1 MIIITSSYSSSH
13 HAHLLL
19 MNVLL
24 MVLAV
29 FTMTSN
35 SSSLVTPLE
44 SNNINQPPAIFVFG
58 DSLVDP
64 GNNNYISGTLAK
76 NNFYPYGI
84 DFPSGKTYTGRF
96 TNGRTVVDIIGE
108 KLRVKDYIPPY
119 MDPTTVGD
127 VVLRGVNYASGG
139 AGILND
145 TGAIFGN
152 RFNMDAQ
159 LDNFAN
165 TRSYIISSIGGGGS
179 KKLLKKACFFIVM
192 GSNDFLDNY
201 FTPIVSIPKQKLV
214 SQEMFVNSM
223 ILKFRLQ
230 LTRLYEMDAR
240 KIVVANVGPV
250 GCIPIERA
258 LYTTGDSCISA
269 MNDAAMLF
277 NKKLKSL
284 IMELN
289 SNLVESIFLYVDSY
303 KVLSDIF
310 DNYQSYGFEDYKTAC
325 WKLLPDPPRA
335 RGLHSPAP
343 LVCKD
348 RSKYVF
354 WDFAHPTEATYVIFG
369 KKVLEDNDSTYT
381 YPMNIWRLYYS
392 A

>member
-1 MIIITSSYSSSH
+1 MIIITSSYSNSH
-13 HAHLLL
+13 RAHLLL

-29 FTMTSN
+29 FTMSCHR
-35 SSSLVTPLE
+35 SSSVTPLE
-44 SNNINQPPAIFVFG
+44 SKPRAIFVFG

-76 NNFYPYGI
+76 NNFYPFGI
-84 DFPSGKTYTGRF
+84 DFPIGKTFTGCF
-96 TNGRTVVDIIGE
+96 TNGRTIIDIIGE
-108 KLRVKDYIPPY
+108 ELGVKDYIPPY

-165 TRSYIISSIGGGGS
+165 TRNYIISNISGVGS
-179 KKLLKKACFFIVM
+179 KKLLEKALFLVVM
-192 GSNDFLDNY
+192 GSNEFIDNY

-214 SQEMFVNSM
+214 SPEIFVDSM
-223 ILKFRLQ
+223 ISKFRLQ
-230 LTRLYEMDAR
+230 LTRLYKMDAR
-240 KIVVANVGPV
+240 KIAVANVGPV

-258 LYTTGDSCISA
+258 LNYKSWYTTSDSCISA
-269 MNDAAMLF
+269 MNNAAMVF

-284 IMELN
+284 IIELN
-289 SNLVESIFLYVDSY
+289 SNLVQSKFVYVDSY
-303 KVLSDIF
+303 GVISHIF
-310 DNYQSYGFEDYKTAC
+310 HNYKSYGFEDYKTAC
-325 WKLLPDPPRA
+325 WKVLPDSSWK
-335 RGLHSPAP
+335 LYKPAP

-354 WDFAHPTEATYVIFG
+354 WDFAHPTEATYVIFAN
-369 KKVLEDNDSTYT
+369 KVLEDRDSSYT
-381 YPMNIWRLYYS
+381 YPMNIRQLYYS
-392 A
+392 